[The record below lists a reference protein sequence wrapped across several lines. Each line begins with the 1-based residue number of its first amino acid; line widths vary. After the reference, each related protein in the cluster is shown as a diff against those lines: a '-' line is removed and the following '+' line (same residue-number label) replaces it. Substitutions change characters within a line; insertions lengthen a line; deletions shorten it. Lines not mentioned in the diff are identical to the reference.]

1 MATQVQLP
9 TAEEMTERLKTW
21 CDRYR
26 VAGATV
32 AWMRG
37 SEVQA
42 AAAGVVNRNTGVE
55 TTTDSLFQIGSITK
69 VYTTTLIMQ
78 LVDEGRLELD
88 APAVKYLPDLMFGD
102 PEQTPNVTIRHLL
115 THSSGVDG
123 DYFEDFGRGDDAVE
137 KYVAACKQLPFI
149 FPLGEMWSYS
159 NAGFVVLGRIV
170 ETMTGQTWERALHD
184 RLLAP
189 IGADH
194 TVTLPEEAL
203 LFRTAAGHFG
213 LVPNA
218 PVTVPIWNMPR
229 AQAPAGSTPCSTVED
244 LLKFARLHL
253 DRGKAPDGTQI
264 LSEASVR
271 EMQREQVHLPDRVGE
286 GAAHWGLG
294 WMEFDWPGPG
304 GARRVIG
311 HDGGTIGQNS
321 SLRILPDED
330 FAVAVLTNTSP
341 TGGVMAARIM
351 RWLFGLYDIEIPRRP
366 EPPEVPP
373 DIDLAP
379 YVGVYEKVE
388 TRAEI
393 KLVDGRLW
401 LEFTGT
407 GPLAAIDPGQPPMPI
422 FPVDESLMLQK
433 QAENF
438 YSAMTFS
445 HFDEGKPRYFFASR
459 VYKRVT

>member
-1 MATQVQLP
+1 MMTTQVQLP
-9 TAEEMTERLKTW
+9 TSAEMTDRLKTW
-21 CDRYR
+21 VERYR

-37 SEVQA
+37 NEIQT

-78 LVDEGRLELD
+78 LVDEGRIDLD
-88 APAVKYLPDLMFGD
+88 APAVKYLPDLMFAD
-102 PEQTPNVTIRHLL
+102 AAETPKVTIRHLL

-137 KYVAACKQLPFI
+137 KYVAACKNLPFI

-170 ETMTGQTWERALHD
+170 ETMTGTTWEKALHD
-184 RLLAP
+184 RILAP

-213 LVPNA
+213 LVPDA
-218 PVTVPIWNMPR
+218 PVTTPVWNMPR

-253 DRGKAPDGTQI
+253 DGGRAPDGKQI

-271 EMQREQVHLPDRVGE
+271 EMQREQVRLPEHPGE

-294 WMEFDWPGPG
+294 WMLFDWG
-304 GARRVIG
+304 GHRVIG
-311 HDGGTIGQNS
+311 HDGGTVGQNS

-330 FAVAVLTNTSP
+330 FAVAVLTNTTP

-366 EPPEVPP
+366 EPPETPP
-373 DIDLAP
+373 EIDLEP
-379 YVGVYEKVE
+379 YVGTYEKME

-393 KLVDGRLW
+393 TLVDGRLW

-407 GPLAAIDPGQPPMPI
+407 GPLASIGPAQPPMPLY
-422 FPVDESLMLQK
+422 PVDESLMLQK

-438 YSAMTFS
+438 YGAMTFS
-445 HFDEGKPRYFFASR
+445 DFGDGKPQYFFASR
-459 VYKRVT
+459 VYKRVK